1 MAFGPEHPKWDQ
13 NHRFTY
19 PPKQNDDDV
28 RSADVLN
35 NLTWKTL
42 ETRCFHTKATLM
54 YKILHDLSA
63 PQLSNSFVKLNDTS
77 INYNLR
83 NIEID
88 LALSRPYTNFLK
100 RSLSIVVQCS
110 GTIFPMRQRP
120 HNRFRI
126 SNTNLPPRPP
136 CLLLDRTDSM
146 WYTVGI
152 KVYRVCSIHVYFK
165 CFEPRP

>member
-1 MAFGPEHPKWDQ
+1 MWTGQCRAFDFLSKPSSSMVC
-13 NHRFTY
+13 
-19 PPKQNDDDV
+19 KQAMYCAM
-28 RSADVLN
+28 RRTCAHS
-35 NLTWKTL
+35 
-42 ETRCFHTKATLM
+42 LM
-54 YKILHDLSA
+54 DKILNDLSA
-63 PQLSNSFVKLNDTS
+63 PQPSNSFVKLNDTS

-146 WYTVGI
+146 
-152 KVYRVCSIHVYFK
+152 
-165 CFEPRP
+165 